1 MYVRECVYVMD
12 RSRRSIHTG
21 ETRTRGKEK
30 EDTCDDGTWK
40 DKIRAWR
47 KEWRSGSKNG
57 NMGEEEIGMK
67 GCKNEWIG
75 LWAWMKYYKSI
86 VVAIN
91 LSSFFFLFT
100 RQRKRKFYITRFTS
114 ACLHMVCAYVCVC
127 TRGARVYVHVVYAWC
142 VRACVCVCVRA
153 CVGRLC
159 GLRVHVYAHTYAC
172 VMRGARQAPLDLLL
186 LVYNVYSQWNYYYYY

>member
-1 MYVRECVYVMD
+1 MD

-40 DKIRAWR
+40 DKIRACR

-57 NMGEEEIGMK
+57 NMGEEEIGVK

-91 LSSFFFLFT
+91 LSSFFLS
-100 RQRKRKFYITRFTS
+100 FYKIKEEKILYNTFYECVLTYGVRV
-114 ACLHMVCAYVCVC
+114 CLCVHARCAGVCACSVCVMC
-127 TRGARVYVHVVYAWC
+127 ACMRLC
-142 VRACVCVCVRA
+142 VRTCVD
-153 CVGRLC
+153 RLC